1 MTLRSPLLISFASS
15 EAIGALSVG
24 TEAGCLLE
32 GGGIPID
39 VPQSAQ
45 KDFPRGDAA
54 LHFGQLKN

>member
-1 MTLRSPLLISFASS
+1 MTLRSPLLISFVSS
-15 EAIGALSVG
+15 EELDFFAVG
-24 TEAGCLLE
+24 TVSGCLIE
-32 GGGIPID
+32 GGGLPID